1 MVEVEVINLD
11 GKPTEKI
18 TLPIIFDTPFRP
30 WIIRRAQLA
39 CQANKKQPK
48 GRDPMAGKRTSA
60 ESRGPG
66 HGISRVPRV
75 KGSGTRKS
83 SSGAFINMA
92 VGGRVAFPPLPEK
105 IISEKINKKER
116 RLAIKSAIA
125 ATANEVIVMERGHKT
140 DDNIN
145 LPLIVTDDFEELKTT
160 KEVMETLIILGV
172 YPDIERASVKKIRA
186 GKGKMRGR
194 RLKKKKGVLIVA
206 KDSKVIYKSARN
218 IPGVDVC
225 EIRNLNV
232 DLLAP
237 GGHPGRLTL
246 WTKSAINELD
256 SFFK

>member
-1 MVEVEVINLD
+1 MVEVDVLD
-11 GKPTEKI
+11 LEGKSKEKI
-18 TLPIIFDTPFRP
+18 TLPTIFNTPYRP

-75 KGSGTRKS
+75 KGSGTRRS

-92 VGGRVAFPPLPEK
+92 VGGRVAFPPMPEK
-105 IISEKINKKER
+105 IITEKINKKER

-125 ATANEVIVMERGHKT
+125 ATANKDLVMERGHKT
-140 DDNIN
+140 DENVQI
-145 LPLIVTDDFEELKTT
+145 PLIVTDDFAELKTT
-160 KEVMETLIILGV
+160 KDVIETLEILGV
-172 YPDIERASVKKIRA
+172 YPDVERASVKKIRA

-194 RLKKKKGVLIVA
+194 RLKKKKGVLIVSN
-206 KDSKVIYKSARN
+206 DTNVIYRSARN

-225 EIRNLNV
+225 EVKNLNA

-237 GGHPGRLTL
+237 GGHPGRLTI

-256 SFFK
+256 AFFK